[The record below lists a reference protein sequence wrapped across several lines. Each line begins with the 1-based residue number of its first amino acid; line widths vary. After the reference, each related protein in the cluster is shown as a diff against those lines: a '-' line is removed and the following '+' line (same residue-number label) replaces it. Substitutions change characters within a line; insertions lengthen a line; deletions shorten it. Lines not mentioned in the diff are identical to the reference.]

1 MLLLLPLNF
10 LWLRG
15 SAAYCTM
22 HNAYDTMPIAH
33 CIMHNANCTMN
44 NTMHDAYC
52 TWWSA
57 VMGKTL
63 HHSHIQVT
71 LVTLWSHTLE
81 WSNIQYCH
89 NSTLEHL
96 RQRRVNRLELT
107 SSNQEEGL
115 ICGPITSQST
125 PLTRD
130 WETLTHKQKHTEV
143 NTNTNSTC
151 IPDKHTTF
159 VIVLTLVCSLSVDPK
174 EWPHIIGFQYL
185 DLDLDCQRNFAQ
197 IVTWISLKG
206 SSTKKNSIA

>member
-15 SAAYCTM
+15 SA
-22 HNAYDTMPIAH
+22 
-33 CIMHNANCTMN
+33 
-44 NTMHDAYC
+44 AYC

-115 ICGPITSQST
+115 ICGSITSQST
-125 PLTRD
+125 PLTR
-130 WETLTHKQKHTEV
+130 ETHTHKQKHTEV
-143 NTNTNSTC
+143 NTNT
-151 IPDKHTTF
+151 
-159 VIVLTLVCSLSVDPK
+159 LTQHHLHIQWTQHICYSLHFCLHAVK
-174 EWPHIIGFQYL
+174 QTVKL
-185 DLDLDCQRNFAQ
+185 LTQRN
-197 IVTWISLKG
+197 ILT
-206 SSTKKNSIA
+206 

>member
-33 CIMHNANCTMN
+33 CIMHNSNCTMN

-125 PLTRD
+125 PLTR
-130 WETLTHKQKHTEV
+130 ETHTHKQKHTEV
-143 NTNTNSTC
+143 NKNTL
-151 IPDKHTTF
+151 I
-159 VIVLTLVCSLSVDPK
+159 
-174 EWPHIIGFQYL
+174 
-185 DLDLDCQRNFAQ
+185 
-197 IVTWISLKG
+197 
-206 SSTKKNSIA
+206 

>member
-15 SAAYCTM
+15 SAAYCILHM
-22 HNAYDTMPIAH
+22 VISSD
-33 CIMHNANCTMN
+33 
-44 NTMHDAYC
+44 
-52 TWWSA
+52 
-57 VMGKTL
+57 GETL

-130 WETLTHKQKHTEV
+130 WETHTHKQKHTDV
-143 NTNTNSTC
+143 NTHTNSTC

-197 IVTWISLKG
+197 IVTWTSLDRFPWPRLNE
-206 SSTKKNSIA
+206 T

>member
-15 SAAYCTM
+15 SA
-22 HNAYDTMPIAH
+22 
-33 CIMHNANCTMN
+33 
-44 NTMHDAYC
+44 AYC

-159 VIVLTLVCSLSVDPK
+159 VIVLTLVCSLSVDPSK
-174 EWPHIIGFQYL
+174 GMASHNLVFSILTLIL
-185 DLDLDCQRNFAQ
+185 
-197 IVTWISLKG
+197 IVRGLLLKLSHG
-206 SSTKKNSIA
+206 LL